1 MTFTQ
6 QYLTLVVIAVVLTL
20 LVGTVLM
27 RAGEPFLEEVFHDR
41 SVTRSLN
48 LLLFVLFGLITLGV
62 LAIISAVDIDT
73 GNEVQTF
80 VVKLGVVLLVL
91 GIAYGVSMLVL
102 LRVRAARKAAE
113 IQENV
118 TERLAEREY
127 DRAHPDRA
135 DHDRT
140 DHDRTDHDRIDRA

>member
-1 MTFTQ
+1 MSFTA
-6 QYLTLVVIAVVLTL
+6 QYLTLVAIAVVLTL
-20 LVGTVLM
+20 AVGTVLM

-73 GNEVQTF
+73 GNEVQSF

-102 LRVRAARKAAE
+102 LRVRATRKAAE
-113 IQENV
+113 IHEHV

-127 DRAHPDRA
+127 DRTHPDQG
-135 DHDRT
+135 
-140 DHDRTDHDRIDRA
+140 DRA